1 VIEITH
7 GRLRLARHLAVAVVG
22 VFGAWMWFGSSGLI
36 PALIWAWQGRPRM
49 GRTVRVTVGPITGA
63 QLGAYRTVIEG
74 GRRERLEVFRD
85 ELPPA
90 ALATLRRDLKAVC
103 SARRGSEHVEPI

>member
-7 GRLRLARHLAVAVVG
+7 GRLRLVRHLAVAVVG
-22 VFGAWMWFGSSGLI
+22 TFGAWLWFGSSGLI
-36 PALIWAWQGRPRM
+36 PVLIWAWHCRPRT
-49 GRTVRVTVGPITGA
+49 GRTVKVTVGPITGA

-90 ALATLRRDLKAVC
+90 ALAMLRRDLKSVC
-103 SARRGSEHVEPI
+103 SAGGGAEHVEPI